1 MLKFL
6 RNTTA
11 TALLVAML
19 PLSTTLAFE
28 KPVLLAD
35 QGSFLAG
42 GNVKQ
47 ETSNFDFQNPAN
59 PQGQT
64 LHGDHAYVFYQKP
77 VKAHKYPL
85 VFLHGAGQSA
95 KTWETTPDGRDGFQ
109 NIFLSRGYSTYL
121 VDQPRRGKAGNS
133 TIPEKITATALDQL
147 WFSNFRL
154 GSWPNFFPG
163 VQVSQNK
170 QSLEQFFRQ
179 MTPNTGAFD
188 EQLISDAMAEVFAKA
203 GKGILVTHS
212 QGGGPGWWTA
222 IKSENVKAVVAFE
235 PGSGF
240 VFPEGEVPPAL
251 ETSSPFGAL
260 KGTPITLENFNRL
273 TKIPII
279 IYYGDYIPL
288 EPTTEWNKDNW
299 RVRLIMARQWA
310 EAINRHGGN
319 AVVVHLPEIGIKGNT
334 HFLFADLNNVEI
346 ADHMEKWLIAN
357 KLR

>member
-1 MLKFL
+1 MAIPFS
-6 RNTTA
+6 TVQ
-11 TALLVAML
+11 AL
-19 PLSTTLAFE
+19 E

-35 QGSFLAG
+35 QGSFFAG
-42 GNVKQ
+42 GSVKQ
-47 ETSNFDFQNPAN
+47 EAGSFDYQAPAN
-59 PQGQT
+59 TQGQT
-64 LHGDHAYVFYQKP
+64 IHGDHAYVFYQKP
-77 VKAHKYPL
+77 AKAHKYPL

-121 VDQPRRGKAGNS
+121 VDQPRRGRAGNA
-133 TIPEKITATALDQL
+133 TIDGKIPALAWDQL

-154 GSWPNFFPG
+154 GNWPNFFPG
-163 VQVSQNK
+163 VQVPK
-170 QSLEQFFRQ
+170 DKKSLEQFFRQ
-179 MTPNTGAFD
+179 ITPNTAAFD
-188 EQLISDAMAEVFAKA
+188 EQIISDAMAAVFDKA
-203 GKGILVTHS
+203 GKGVLITHS

-222 IKSENVKAVVAFE
+222 IKSQNVKAVVAFE

-260 KGTPITLENFNRL
+260 KGTLIALADFEKL

-288 EPTTEWNKDNW
+288 ERTEEWNKDNW
-299 RVRLIMARQWA
+299 RVRFIMARQWA

-319 AVVVHLPEIGIKGNT
+319 AMVVHLPEIGINGNT
-334 HFLFADLNNVEI
+334 HFLFADLNNKQI
-346 ADHMEKWLIAN
+346 ADHMEQWLKDN
-357 KLR
+357 KLN

>member
-1 MLKFL
+1 MSKFW
-6 RNTTA
+6 RSIVA
-11 TALLVAML
+11 AALLTAAL
-19 PLSTTLAFE
+19 PLSAAFAFD
-28 KPVLLAD
+28 KPVLLEE
-35 QGSFLAG
+35 QGSFFAG
-42 GNVKQ
+42 GTVRQ
-47 ETSNFDFQNPAN
+47 EAGSFDYQKPAD

-109 NIFLSRGYSTYL
+109 NIFLSRGYTTCL

-133 TIPEKITATALDQL
+133 TLPENIAATPWDQL

-154 GSWPNFFPG
+154 GSWPDFFPG
-163 VQVSQNK
+163 VQVPRDK
-170 QSLEQFFRQ
+170 ESLDQFFRQ
-179 MTPNTGAFD
+179 VTPNTGAFD
-188 EQLISDAMAEVFAKA
+188 EQVISDALAAVFDRV
-203 GKGILVTHS
+203 GDGVLITHS

-222 IKSENVKAVVAFE
+222 IKSDKVKAVAAFE

-240 VFPEGEVPPAL
+240 LFPEGEVPPPL
-251 ETSSPFGAL
+251 ETTSPFGAL
-260 KGTPITLENFNRL
+260 KGVPIPLKDFEKL

-279 IYYGDYIPL
+279 IYYGDYIPA
-288 EPTTEWNKDNW
+288 EPTDEWNKYNW
-299 RVRLIMARQWA
+299 RVRLTMARKWA
-310 EAINRHGGN
+310 DAVNRHGGN
-319 AVVVHLPEIGIKGNT
+319 VTVVHLPEIGIKGNT

-346 ADHMEKWLIAN
+346 ADHLEKWLVAN

>member
-1 MLKFL
+1 
-6 RNTTA
+6 
-11 TALLVAML
+11 
-19 PLSTTLAFE
+19 
-28 KPVLLAD
+28 
-35 QGSFLAG
+35 
-42 GNVKQ
+42 
-47 ETSNFDFQNPAN
+47 
-59 PQGQT
+59 
-64 LHGDHAYVFYQKP
+64 
-77 VKAHKYPL
+77 
-85 VFLHGAGQSA
+85 
-95 KTWETTPDGRDGFQ
+95 
-109 NIFLSRGYSTYL
+109 
-121 VDQPRRGKAGNS
+121 
-133 TIPEKITATALDQL
+133 
-147 WFSNFRL
+147 
-154 GSWPNFFPG
+154 
-163 VQVSQNK
+163 
-170 QSLEQFFRQ
+170 

-188 EQLISDAMAEVFAKA
+188 EQLISDAMAEVFAKT
-203 GKGILVTHS
+203 GKGVLITHS
-212 QGGGPGWWTA
+212 QGGGPVWWTA

-251 ETSSPFGAL
+251 ETSSPFGPL

-310 EAINRHGGN
+310 EAVNRHGGN

>member
-6 RNTTA
+6 HSTA
-11 TALLVAML
+11 AALLAAML
-19 PLSTTLAFE
+19 PISAALAFD
-28 KPVLLAD
+28 KPVLLAE

-47 ETSNFDFQNPAN
+47 ETGNFDFQNPTN

-179 MTPNTGAFD
+179 MTPNTGTFD
-188 EQLISDAMAEVFAKA
+188 EQLISDAMSAVFAKT

-279 IYYGDYIPL
+279 IYYGEYIPL